1 MPYLVRE
8 YMPTGTLQEK
18 MGKPVRWEEA
28 ARLLLPIAQ
37 ALVHALSQGYAHG
50 EIEPANILLTRRNQ
64 PMLSD
69 IGFAHI
75 LNFEDGLA
83 LTASGD
89 RIGNPTYTAPELAAG
104 QPISSKTDVYA
115 LGMVFYELVSGKK
128 YSDQNPPLKQLAPN
142 LPDMGV
148 NIIRKALEKNPA
160 DRFMDIRAFTVAL
173 EGLLSGT
180 RMPRIIA
187 TTPSQPVEGSP
198 TRTPADAFMG
208 QPGPGME
215 MPAPGTVTWQ
225 PPAKPRRRGW
235 LIWALLGGFLIVA
248 LIISGTLFL
257 TGFFDTPEASGTPL
271 PTALPEL
278 LSTAVPTLNIRDS
291 RVREADGMVMV
302 FVPEGGFMMGSEEDY
317 PEENPPH
324 GISLDSYWID
334 QTEVT
339 NGMYSLCV
347 AAGACLPPTNITSS
361 SRTVYY
367 GDERFTNY
375 PVIYVD
381 WSMSQTYCSWA
392 GGRLPTEAEWEKAAR
407 GVDRRTYPWGNAAPS
422 CSLANFW
429 GAGGGCV
436 GDTSPVGSYLFG
448 ASPYGVLDMAGNV
461 WEWVS
466 DWFNVRYY
474 ILSPLEN
481 PPGPESGTAY
491 STRGGSWMDTADSV
505 RAARRIGGFTSST
518 YFLGFRCASNL
529 YP

>member
-1 MPYLVRE
+1 M
-8 YMPTGTLQEK
+8 
-18 MGKPVRWEEA
+18 
-28 ARLLLPIAQ
+28 
-37 ALVHALSQGYAHG
+37 
-50 EIEPANILLTRRNQ
+50 
-64 PMLSD
+64 
-69 IGFAHI
+69 
-75 LNFEDGLA
+75 
-83 LTASGD
+83 
-89 RIGNPTYTAPELAAG
+89 
-104 QPISSKTDVYA
+104 
-115 LGMVFYELVSGKK
+115 
-128 YSDQNPPLKQLAPN
+128 
-142 LPDMGV
+142 
-148 NIIRKALEKNPA
+148 II
-160 DRFMDIRAFTVAL
+160 
-173 EGLLSGT
+173 
-180 RMPRIIA
+180 
-187 TTPSQPVEGSP
+187 
-198 TRTPADAFMG
+198 
-208 QPGPGME
+208 
-215 MPAPGTVTWQ
+215 
-225 PPAKPRRRGW
+225 
-235 LIWALLGGFLIVA
+235 A

-317 PEENPPH
+317 PEENPMH

-347 AAGACLPPTNITSS
+347 TAGACLPPTNITSS

-407 GVDRRTYPWGNAAPS
+407 GVDRRTYPWGNAAPN